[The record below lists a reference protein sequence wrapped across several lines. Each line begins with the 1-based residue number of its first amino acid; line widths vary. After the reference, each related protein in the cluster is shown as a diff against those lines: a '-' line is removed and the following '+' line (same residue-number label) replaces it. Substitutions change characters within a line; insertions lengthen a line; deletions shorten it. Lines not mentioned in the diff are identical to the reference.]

1 VHCHHWCVAKLLKQ
15 SSDRIAVIAVRV
27 GQGNAG
33 KRTSRLHLSCNGLNV
48 VGKIR
53 TRVNNPHVADPNNS
67 SIGALKRQRPGIVSP
82 DSDDV
87 V

>member
-15 SSDRIAVIAVRV
+15 PSDSIAVIAVRV

-33 KRTSRLHLSCNGLNV
+33 ERASRLHLTCNSFNV
-48 VGKIR
+48 VGEIWAG
-53 TRVNNPHVADPNNS
+53 VNDPHVADPNNP